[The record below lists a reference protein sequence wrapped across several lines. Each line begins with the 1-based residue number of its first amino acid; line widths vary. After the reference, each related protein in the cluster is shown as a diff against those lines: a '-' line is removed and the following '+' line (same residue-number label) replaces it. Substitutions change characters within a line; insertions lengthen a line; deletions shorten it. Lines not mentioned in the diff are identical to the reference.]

1 MVEILEHL
9 PVSPIITVNQ
19 KGIQSSIVKVIECK
33 WELII
38 FYQKKGFKTNE
49 RKRIK
54 RHKPIYVY

>member
-19 KGIQSSIVKVIECK
+19 KDIQSSIVKVIECK

-49 RKRIK
+49 RKR
-54 RHKPIYVY
+54 